1 MMDTLIC
8 TQTLEMKIEALIL
21 KQCNKLLID
30 YKKPPANM
38 LSDADDRYGDS
49 TFKDSMFKR
58 VFEEEGTDVYPTGD
72 DYPLSDTELADISD
86 YRLIEVIRKE
96 QITVF
101 NLDEQMTLD
110 IPEFSVPLLYV
121 CPALGMQ
128 PIEYPV
134 LQQNC
139 QAYLYP
145 VNLRLVLNREQ
156 TAFPEVTTTA
166 TESLIREGLKY
177 VLDRSVFLQMD
188 AVRSGYNINSRVI
201 DHVGFVRSTLE
212 GFLSPWE
219 VFDYEMGFVIREQ
232 ATRAANPY
240 N

>member
-1 MMDTLIC
+1 MID
-8 TQTLEMKIEALIL
+8 TQTLEMKIEARIL
-21 KQCNKLLID
+21 EQCNKLLID

-38 LSDADDRYGDS
+38 LSDNDDRYN
-49 TFKDSMFKR
+49 DSMFKR
-58 VFEEEGTDVYPTGD
+58 VFEKVPDVYPTGD
-72 DYPLSDTELADISD
+72 DSPLSDTELADISD
-86 YRLIEVIRKE
+86 YRLVEVIRKE

-101 NLDEQMTLD
+101 NLDEKMELD
-110 IPEFSVPLLYV
+110 IPEYSVPLLYV

-128 PIEYPV
+128 PIDYSN

-156 TAFPEVTTTA
+156 TAFPDVTTTA

-177 VLDRSVFLQMD
+177 VLDRSVFLYMD
-188 AVRSGYNINSRVI
+188 SVRSGYTINSRVI

-219 VFDYEMGFVIREQ
+219 VFDYEMGFVISEQ

>member
-1 MMDTLIC
+1 MID
-8 TQTLEMKIEALIL
+8 TQTLEMKIEARMLS
-21 KQCNKLLID
+21 QCNKLLID
-30 YKKPPANM
+30 YKKPPANT
-38 LSDADDRYGDS
+38 LSDNDDRYN
-49 TFKDSMFKR
+49 DSMFKR
-58 VFEEEGTDVYPTGD
+58 VFPDAMDE
-72 DYPLSDTELADISD
+72 YPLSDTELADISD

-96 QITVF
+96 QIKVF
-101 NLDEQMTLD
+101 NLDEKMDLD
-110 IPEFSVPLLYV
+110 IPEYSVPLLYV

-128 PIEYPV
+128 PVDYPN

-156 TAFPEVTTTA
+156 TAFPDVTTTA

-177 VLDRSVFLQMD
+177 VLDRSVFLYMD
-188 AVRSGYNINSRVI
+188 SVRSGYTINSRVI

-219 VFDYEMGFVIREQ
+219 VFDYEMGFVISEQ

>member
-1 MMDTLIC
+1 
-8 TQTLEMKIEALIL
+8 
-21 KQCNKLLID
+21 
-30 YKKPPANM
+30 M
-38 LSDADDRYGDS
+38 LSDTDDRYD
-49 TFKDSMFKR
+49 DSMFKR
-58 VFEEEGTDVYPTGD
+58 VFEKVAGVYPTGD
-72 DYPLSDTELADISD
+72 DYPLSDTELADLSD

-101 NLDEQMTLD
+101 NLDEMMDLD
-110 IPEFSVPLLYV
+110 IPDNPKEYHVPLLYV

-128 PIEYPV
+128 PIDYPN

-145 VNLRLVLNREQ
+145 VNLRLVLNRKQ
-156 TAFPEVTTTA
+156 TAFPELTITA

-188 AVRSGYNINSRVI
+188 AVRSGYEINSRVI

>member
-8 TQTLEMKIEALIL
+8 TKTLEMCIEERIL

-38 LSDADDRYGDS
+38 LSDADGRYE
-49 TFKDSMFKR
+49 DSMFKR
-58 VFEEEGTDVYPTGD
+58 VFEEEGTNVYPTGD
-72 DYPLSDTELADISD
+72 DYPLSETELADISD

-101 NLDEQMTLD
+101 NLDEMMDLD
-110 IPEFSVPLLYV
+110 IPNDPKEYHVPLLYV
-121 CPALGMQ
+121 CPAMGMV
-128 PIEYPV
+128 PV
-134 LQQNC
+134 DYKVQQNC

-145 VNLRLVLNREQ
+145 VNLRLVLNRKQ
-156 TAFPEVTTTA
+156 TAFPDVTTTA

-188 AVRSGYNINSRVI
+188 AVRSGYEINSRVEN
-201 DHVGFVRSTLE
+201 HVGFTRMTLE

-219 VFDYEMGFVIREQ
+219 VFDYEMGFIIKEQ

>member
-1 MMDTLIC
+1 MID
-8 TQTLEMKIEALIL
+8 TQTLEMAIEALIL

-30 YKKPPANM
+30 YKKPPANT
-38 LSDADDRYGDS
+38 LSDADSRHD
-49 TFKDSMFKR
+49 DSMFPR
-58 VFEEEGTDVYPTGD
+58 VFPDASSE
-72 DYPLSDTELADISD
+72 YPLSDTELADLSD

-96 QITVF
+96 QITIF

-110 IPEFSVPLLYV
+110 IPEYSVPLLYV
-121 CPALGMQ
+121 CPAMGMA
-128 PIEYPV
+128 PVDYPN

-177 VLDRSVFLQMD
+177 VLDRAVFLQMD
-188 AVRSGYNINSRVI
+188 GVRSGYNINSRVI

>member
-1 MMDTLIC
+1 MIDTLIC
-8 TQTLEMKIEALIL
+8 TQTLEMAIEARIL

-38 LSDADDRYGDS
+38 LSDADSRHD
-49 TFKDSMFKR
+49 DSMFPR
-58 VFEEEGTDVYPTGD
+58 VFPDAMSE
-72 DYPLSDTELADISD
+72 YPLSDTELADLSD
-86 YRLIEVIRKE
+86 YRLVEVIRKE
-96 QITVF
+96 QITIF
-101 NLDEQMTLD
+101 NLDEKMDLD
-110 IPEFSVPLLYV
+110 IPKYSVPLLYV
-121 CPALGMQ
+121 CPAMGMT
-128 PIEYPV
+128 PVDYPK

-188 AVRSGYNINSRVI
+188 GVRSGYNINSRVI

-219 VFDYEMGFVIREQ
+219 VFDYEMGFIIKEQ

>member
-1 MMDTLIC
+1 
-8 TQTLEMKIEALIL
+8 
-21 KQCNKLLID
+21 
-30 YKKPPANM
+30 
-38 LSDADDRYGDS
+38 
-49 TFKDSMFKR
+49 MFKR

-72 DYPLSDTELADISD
+72 DYPLSETELADISD

-101 NLDEQMTLD
+101 NLDEHDGISTSLR
-110 IPEFSVPLLYV
+110 ITKSISVPLLYV

-188 AVRSGYNINSRVI
+188 AVRSGYEINSRVI

>member
-38 LSDADDRYGDS
+38 LSMADGRYD
-49 TFKDSMFKR
+49 DSMFKGI
-58 VFEEEGTDVYPTGD
+58 FEMQDVYPTGD

-96 QITVF
+96 QIAVF
-101 NLDEQMTLD
+101 NLDEKMDLD
-110 IPEFSVPLLYV
+110 IPDDPKEYHVPLLYV

-156 TAFPEVTTTA
+156 TAFPKLTITA